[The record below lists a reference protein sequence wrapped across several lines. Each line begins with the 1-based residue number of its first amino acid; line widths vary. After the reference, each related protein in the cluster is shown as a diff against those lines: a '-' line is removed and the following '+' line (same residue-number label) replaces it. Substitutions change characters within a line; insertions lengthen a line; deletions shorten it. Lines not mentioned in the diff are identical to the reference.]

1 MQGRIQAQHPTPLP
15 PQSPSVLWLTQQ
27 MTTPWGPKT
36 KGTSY
41 SPTLWRTEI
50 QTQGVPRVTILCRLQ
65 GRVRPASS
73 SFWRPRVATGC
84 GPTTLTAA
92 SVVHGPPGLCSPLPP
107 PTSTCV
113 LGFRVHPKS
122 RVTLSPHP

>member
-15 PQSPSVLWLTQQ
+15 RSPPLGDGISVLWLTQQ

-36 KGTSY
+36 KGTSS
-41 SPTLWRTEI
+41 SPTLWRPEV

-65 GRVRPASS
+65 GRVCPASS
-73 SFWRPRVATGC
+73 SFWRPQAAAGC

-92 SVVHGPPGLCSPLPP
+92 SVVHGLPLA
-107 PTSTCV
+107 SA
-113 LGFRVHPKS
+113 LLS
-122 RVTLSPHP
+122 RLPQAHVSWDSGSILSPG